1 MRVGITGSSGF
12 IGTALVNALVERGDD
27 VVRFVRPG
35 AEVSTTTIR
44 WDPSRGLVDE
54 GDLERAGGFDAVV
67 HLAGAGIAD
76 KRWTAS
82 RKEEIGSS
90 RARSTSLL
98 VNTLKASKSGTKI
111 LVSGSAIGIYGDR
124 GDEVLDET
132 SSPGAGFLAGVCQ
145 AWENE
150 ASELADSGSTVAL
163 LRTGIV
169 MGTTGGALAK
179 QLPLFRWGLGGR
191 LSSGHQWISP
201 ISLRDQIGAVLWIID
216 HDLSGPVNLVSP
228 EPITNRDFTRILA
241 HQMRRPALASVPA
254 FALRLVLGAELVNE
268 AVLASLRVKP
278 GVLTNTGYPFREP
291 NFTAIARD
299 LLS

>member
-1 MRVGITGSSGF
+1 MDR
-12 IGTALVNALVERGDD
+12 EQ
-27 VVRFVRPG
+27 
-35 AEVSTTTIR
+35 
-44 WDPSRGLVDE
+44 
-54 GDLERAGGFDAVV
+54 
-67 HLAGAGIAD
+67 
-76 KRWTAS
+76 
-82 RKEEIGSS
+82 KEEIGSS

-216 HDLSGPVNLVSP
+216 HDLSGPVNLVVP
-228 EPITNRDFTRILA
+228 RADHEPRFHEDPRSSDASTSSRERSGVRSSTRPGGRTGQRSRA
-241 HQMRRPALASVPA
+241 REPARETWCLDEHGLPLS
-254 FALRLVLGAELVNE
+254 RAELH
-268 AVLASLRVKP
+268 
-278 GVLTNTGYPFREP
+278 
-291 NFTAIARD
+291 RD
-299 LLS
+299 RP